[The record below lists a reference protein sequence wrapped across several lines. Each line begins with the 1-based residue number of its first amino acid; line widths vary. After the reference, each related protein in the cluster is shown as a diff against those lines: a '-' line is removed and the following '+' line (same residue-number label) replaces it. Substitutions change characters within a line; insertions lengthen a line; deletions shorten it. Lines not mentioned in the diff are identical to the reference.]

1 MEREART
8 YASAARCHSR
18 SGPAAIRNL
27 EWCGR
32 GDIKEEQLSPRGR
45 QRVRMQH
52 SCTALFRC
60 TYCESSR
67 GECTGCRPA
76 DGVSEQKVR
85 VVGVAGFDACAHM
98 HVLWGMARARAMR
111 WTYRGRGDMCG
122 RSRTSLCRASMAFV
136 SYRLSACAVE
146 TQEIFQEAKRA
157 ARWRTL
163 SLTKE
168 YTYTHRHDTLTHPS
182 RPPVYHNLKSSTSAV
197 TRLVYTPPCY
207 TAH

>member
-98 HVLWGMARARAMR
+98 PVLWGMARARAMR
-111 WTYRGRGDMCG
+111 WTYRTRRGVWSLSHVTLSREYGFCLVQAVCVRRG
-122 RSRTSLCRASMAFV
+122 NTREFSRRERSGERS
-136 SYRLSACAVE
+136 
-146 TQEIFQEAKRA
+146 
-157 ARWRTL
+157 
-163 SLTKE
+163 SLTKVKF
-168 YTYTHRHDTLTHPS
+168 TQTHPAMT
-182 RPPVYHNLKSSTSAV
+182 H
-197 TRLVYTPPCY
+197 
-207 TAH
+207 